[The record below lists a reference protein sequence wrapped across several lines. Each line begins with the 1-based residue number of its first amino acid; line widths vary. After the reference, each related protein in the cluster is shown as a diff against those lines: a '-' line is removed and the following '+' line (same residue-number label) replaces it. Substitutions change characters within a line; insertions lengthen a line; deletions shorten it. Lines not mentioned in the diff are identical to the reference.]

1 MVPRGMSNQ
10 GGITYV
16 KTGIKGVD
24 TILDGK
30 GFPKGWSVLVLGAP
44 GSGKTIFSLQFLKEG
59 VEMGENGVYVSLD
72 EDPERLLQNARQM
85 GVDLAKPIKD
95 GKIAIVDASPI
106 RLLPAKIK
114 LGGAEVGGK
123 EFALATLVTSMTEA
137 VKKTDASRLVVD
149 PISTLILHFGQE
161 YERRIAFLDLIAA
174 AAKTR
179 CTSLFLSEMN
189 DAQLQRSHLFEEFLT
204 QGVIVMS
211 KILAG
216 STFSRVFSVEKMR
229 GIAHDTQPHPYR
241 IAEGGVEVFPAEQI
255 F

>member
-1 MVPRGMSNQ
+1 MSNQ

-30 GFPKGWSVLVLGAP
+30 GVPRGSSVLVLGAP
-44 GSGKTIFSLQFLKEG
+44 GSGKTIFCLQFLKEG
-59 VEMGENGVYVSLD
+59 VQMNENGVYVSLD
-72 EDPERLLQNARQM
+72 EDPERLLQNAKQM
-85 GVDLAKPIKD
+85 GVDLTKHVKD
-95 GKIAIVDASPI
+95 GKIAMVDASPI

-114 LGGAEVGGK
+114 IGGAEVGGK
-123 EFALATLVTSMTEA
+123 EFALATLVTSMTDA
-137 VKKTDASRLVVD
+137 VKKTGASRLVVD

-161 YERRIAFLDLIAA
+161 YERRIAFLDLMAA
-174 AAKTR
+174 AAKTQ
-179 CTSLFLSEMN
+179 CTSLFVAEMN